1 MKRAI
6 TKGGYGSTDQFIRLA
21 IDNQIRDELEG
32 SYEWPAP
39 VSNPIGSRSSSL
51 GEGGGIARNLLSP
64 PNRTP
69 VIVGL
74 PAPSMVSQLPLW
86 GQLYKF
92 LPTKVGLRIL
102 ANLTQTSNVS
112 YKEFRETAAKEA
124 VLFKR
129 RLAKKDR
136 TLGNKFGGELSTA
149 FPDNNDKS
157 INRYEDQYLVY
168 ARPSVKQISSLAAQM
183 RWLSVDAKRKVGI
196 TKLGLEFAKLP
207 SPIIDGD
214 GEEPLSREERNCIID
229 QLITQYRAEALQME
243 FVLREITSG
252 VSSRQGLNDRIVQ
265 FYRKSWPNECRNWR
279 EGVFNTMRA
288 GEISRLYE
296 LGLISKTRDGLMV
309 TYSIT
314 EEGERVLERLR
325 RPPVGIP
332 AR

>member
-1 MKRAI
+1 
-6 TKGGYGSTDQFIRLA
+6 
-21 IDNQIRDELEG
+21 
-32 SYEWPAP
+32 
-39 VSNPIGSRSSSL
+39 
-51 GEGGGIARNLLSP
+51 
-64 PNRTP
+64 
-69 VIVGL
+69 
-74 PAPSMVSQLPLW
+74 MVLQLPLW

-102 ANLTQTSNVS
+102 ANLTQSSTVS
-112 YKEFRETAAKEA
+112 YKEFRETAAREA

-136 TLGNKFGGELSTA
+136 SLGNKFGGELSTA

-157 INRYEDQYLVY
+157 ISRYQDQYLVY
-168 ARPSVKQISSLAAQM
+168 ARPSVEQISSLAAQM
-183 RWLSVDAKRKVGI
+183 RWLNVDAKRKVGI
-196 TKLGLEFAKLP
+196 TKLGLEFVKLS
-207 SPIIDGD
+207 SPVIDGD

-243 FVLREITSG
+243 FVLREIASG
-252 VSSRQGLNDRIVQ
+252 TSSRRALNDRIVQ
-265 FYRKSWPNECRNWR
+265 FYRKNWPNESKNWS

-314 EEGERVLERLR
+314 EEGEKVLERLR
-325 RPPVGIP
+325 RPSVGIP